1 MDILSVL
8 DFLNKPEVKD
18 GLEETARLYFTSDTV
33 TINLVW
39 SAIILGLIGLALK
52 PIFGIPLLE
61 NILGAMSGG
70 SSGGYGGS
78 GYGAP
83 SGGYGAPSGG
93 YGAPS
98 AGYGAPD
105 AGYGAPSTG
114 YDSPSS
120 GYDSPS
126 SGYDTPAAGGSGS
139 GFNPGSDYSAPSSGY
154 SAGRRKRDIL
164 SEDQKEFYT
173 NLAKN
178 FEVGVSPV
186 IGSLASDYTN
196 LASNE
201 YDRLTPVNPI
211 PGMLEQ

>member
-1 MDILSVL
+1 MGLDMDILSVL

-39 SAIILGLIGLALK
+39 SAIILGLLGLALK

-61 NILGAMSGG
+61 NILGATSSGG
-70 SSGGYGGS
+70 SSYGGS

-83 SGGYGAPSGG
+83 DAGYGAPSAGYGAPSAG

-105 AGYGAPSTG
+105 AGYGAPA
-114 YDSPSS
+114 S

-126 SGYDTPAAGGSGS
+126 SGYDAPAGGSGS
-139 GFNPGSDYSAPSSGY
+139 GFNP
-154 SAGRRKRDIL
+154 
-164 SEDQKEFYT
+164 
-173 NLAKN
+173 
-178 FEVGVSPV
+178 
-186 IGSLASDYTN
+186 
-196 LASNE
+196 
-201 YDRLTPVNPI
+201 
-211 PGMLEQ
+211 

>member
-61 NILGAMSGG
+61 NILGAMS
-70 SSGGYGGS
+70 SGGGHSLGGS
-78 GYGAP
+78 GYGAS

-93 YGAPS
+93 YGAP
-98 AGYGAPD
+98 D
-105 AGYGAPSTG
+105 AGYGA
-114 YDSPSS
+114 PSS

-126 SGYDTPAAGGSGS
+126 SGYDTPSSGYDSPAAGGSGS

-211 PGMLEQ
+211 P